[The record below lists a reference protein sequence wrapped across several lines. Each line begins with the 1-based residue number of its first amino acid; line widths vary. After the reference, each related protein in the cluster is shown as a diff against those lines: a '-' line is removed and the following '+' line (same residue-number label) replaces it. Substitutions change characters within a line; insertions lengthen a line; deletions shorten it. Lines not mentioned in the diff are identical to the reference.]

1 MWNLGS
7 LREKLWLRV
16 LGNMVLRKI
25 FGNKRVKVTGE
36 WRRLHNEEL
45 QDLCWSPNTVW
56 VLKSRRMRW
65 VWHEA
70 CRGKGVVDIGFW
82 WENLRG
88 RDHWEDL
95 GIDGRKIL
103 KWMMKEMGCRTIAL
117 IGLTEDR
124 DRWQAVVNTV
134 IEPSGSVKCGEFLNY
149 LRTC

>member
-1 MWNLGS
+1 
-7 LREKLWLRV
+7 
-16 LGNMVLRKI
+16 
-25 FGNKRVKVTGE
+25 
-36 WRRLHNEEL
+36 
-45 QDLCWSPNTVW
+45 
-56 VLKSRRMRW
+56 
-65 VWHEA
+65 
-70 CRGKGVVDIGFW
+70 
-82 WENLRG
+82 LRG